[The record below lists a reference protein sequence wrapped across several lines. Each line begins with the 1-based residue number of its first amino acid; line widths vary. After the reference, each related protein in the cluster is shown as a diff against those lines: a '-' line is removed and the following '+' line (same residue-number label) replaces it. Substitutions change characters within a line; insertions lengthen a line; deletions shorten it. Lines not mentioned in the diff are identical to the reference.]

1 MFHVH
6 TVFLLYTLYPSLRL
20 FKEID
25 RLHNVYEKSLYICL
39 ISYGS
44 ESQIFFFF
52 SFLRHV
58 LVKCWKGEQK
68 DAKSTLKSST
78 LIYVVNLLSLSSDF
92 LKSKVISKQ
101 TKRKKLHTHFMCIK
115 NCVYF

>member
-1 MFHVH
+1 MDLKVK
-6 TVFLLYTLYPSLRL
+6 L
-20 FKEID
+20 
-25 RLHNVYEKSLYICL
+25 
-39 ISYGS
+39 
-44 ESQIFFFF
+44 FFF

-92 LKSKVISKQ
+92 LKSKVINKQ
-101 TKRKKLHTHFMCIK
+101 TKRKKKAAHTLY
-115 NCVYF
+115 VY